1 MATNP
6 TAQAAANPPTNQ
18 PVVNPQP
25 QTTTFALT
33 PSKAIPGVIDYSTK
47 FGAAIWNN
55 NTKPLTEKYNLDP
68 KTLSGFLSLV
78 KERVEVAGW
87 DMTIDVNGTK
97 IDVLTHYGTVTPEQV
112 KQTGLLVTAGQDRAA
127 QNSYQL
133 AHFLR
138 ESLTEHA
145 KMKLAVKETDYTT
158 NGVTHG
164 LSLLKAVIGAASI
177 DTRYTIVH
185 IKKQISSLFQEMLAN
200 DNNIVNF
207 NAKANMLE
215 QELLARGGTI
225 SDEDLMLHLF
235 EGYTSC
241 SDAEFV
247 RYIEKN
253 IWQRYLDNDL
263 LDLDSKTFMT
273 RAADKYK
280 QRLEAGVWL
289 QPTPEQKQIVALSA
303 ELDKMKKK
311 RNDKQRGSKTKEDES
326 GANEGKK
333 RNSKNP
339 KTYKKGYPE
348 WKLQPPDPG
357 NPQKKT
363 VKDKVFHWCPHHQLW
378 TKHEPKDCKK
388 GNDSKTENGS
398 LKPTGF
404 TALVH
409 TEWSDDE

>member
-6 TAQAAANPPTNQ
+6 TAQAAQAAANPPTNQ

-25 QTTTFALT
+25 MFALT
-33 PSKAIPGVIDYSTK
+33 PSKAIQGIIDYSTK

-55 NTKPLTEKYNLDP
+55 NTKPLSEKYNLDP
-68 KTLSGFLSLV
+68 KTLSGFLALV

-87 DMTIDVNGTK
+87 DMTIDVNGTT
-97 IDVLTHYGTVTPEQV
+97 IDVLTHYGTVSTEQV
-112 KQTGLLVTAGQDRAA
+112 KQAGLLVTAGQDRAA

-138 ESLTEHA
+138 ESLTEPA

-164 LSLLKAVIGAASI
+164 LSLLKAIIGAATI

-185 IKKQISSLFQEMLAN
+185 IKKQISSLSQEMLAN
-200 DNNIVNF
+200 DNNIINF

-263 LDLDSKTFMT
+263 PDLDSKTFMT

-326 GANEGKK
+326 GANDEKK
-333 RNSKNP
+333 RKSKNH
-339 KTYKKGYPE
+339 KVSKKGYPD
-348 WKLQPPDPG
+348 WKLQPPNSGDPET
-357 NPQKKT
+357 KT
-363 VKDKVFHWCPHHQLW
+363 VKDKIFHWCPHHKLW
-378 TKHEPKDCKK
+378 TKHKPDECKK
-388 GNDSKTENGS
+388 KYNNESDEK
-398 LKPTGF
+398 LKPTGL